1 MSTETNKAL
10 IRRIFEEGMNGNR
23 PEVYDETIA
32 PDYVN
37 YDFPA
42 PAPGREG
49 FKIVTAMFQAA
60 FPDMRTVLEDEIA
73 EGDKVVTRGYFTGTH
88 KGEFMGIPP
97 TGKTIKVGYID
108 IWRVANGRGK
118 DNWVQMD
125 MLGLMQQLGVIPA
138 PEQAAR

>member
-10 IRRIFEEGMNGNR
+10 IRRIFEEGMNGGR
-23 PEVYDETIA
+23 PAVYDETIA

-37 YDFPA
+37 HDLPA
-42 PAPGREG
+42 PAPGPEG
-49 FKIVTAMFQAA
+49 FKIVTAMFKAA
-60 FPDMRTVLEDEIA
+60 FPDMHVTIEEEIA
-73 EGDKVVTRGYFTGTH
+73 EGDKVATRGYFSGTH

-97 TGKTIKVGYID
+97 TGKTIKISYID

-125 MLGLMQQLGVIPA
+125 MLGLMQQLGVIPT
-138 PEQAAR
+138 PDQAG

>member
-10 IRRIFEEGMNGNR
+10 IRRIFEEGMNGGR
-23 PEVYDETIA
+23 PDVYDETVA

-42 PAPGREG
+42 PAPGLEG
-49 FKIVTAMFQAA
+49 FKLVDAMFKAA
-60 FPDMRTVLEDEIA
+60 FPDMRVTIEEEIA
-73 EGDKVVTRGYFTGTH
+73 EGDKVATRGYFSGTH

-97 TGKTIKVGYID
+97 TGKTIKVSYID

-125 MLGLMQQLGVIPA
+125 MLGLMQQLGVVPT
-138 PEQAAR
+138 PES

>member
-1 MSTETNKAL
+1 MSSETNKFL
-10 IRRIFEEGMNGNR
+10 IRRIFEEGMNGGR

-32 PDYVN
+32 ADYVN

-42 PAPGREG
+42 PAPGLEG
-49 FKIVTAMFQAA
+49 FKIVDAMFKAA
-60 FPDMRTVLEDEIA
+60 FPDMRVTIEDEVA
-73 EGDKVVTRGYFTGTH
+73 EGDKVATRGYFSGTH

-97 TGKTIKVGYID
+97 TGKTIKVSYID

-125 MLGLMQQLGVIPA
+125 MLGLMQQLGVIPT
-138 PEQAAR
+138 PDQAD

>member
-10 IRRIFEEGMNGNR
+10 ISRIFEEGMNGNR

-42 PAPGREG
+42 PAPGVEG
-49 FKIVTAMFQAA
+49 FKIVDAMFKAA
-60 FPDMRTVLEDEIA
+60 FPDMRVTIEEEIA
-73 EGDKVVTRGYFTGTH
+73 EGDKVATRGYFSGTH

-125 MLGLMQQLGVIPA
+125 MLGLMQQLGVVPT
-138 PEQAAR
+138 PDQAG